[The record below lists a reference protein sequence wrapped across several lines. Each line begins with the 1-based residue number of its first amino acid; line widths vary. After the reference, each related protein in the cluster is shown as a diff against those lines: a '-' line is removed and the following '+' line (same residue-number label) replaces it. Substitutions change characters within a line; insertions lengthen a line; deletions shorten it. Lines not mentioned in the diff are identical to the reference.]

1 MESLLL
7 GFSWQQLLLILLVFV
22 WSGFVRS
29 GLGFGGALFTIP
41 FLLLIHNDPL
51 FFLPIISIHLLFF
64 ASLTL
69 LPKRRLQKTQASGQ
83 TAEQEVA
90 PTVNWRFVR
99 YALLIM
105 IIPKL
110 AGVIGLLVLPPDLM
124 NCIIFLLIAA
134 YSVTYILGQPL
145 KSNSPLLDTVFLA
158 FGAYI
163 SGTSLIGG
171 PLVIAVAMRHIQP
184 HEFRNTLFVLWT
196 VLVSIKMGAFAYA
209 GVDLQFAAALWLLPF
224 AGIGHFVG
232 LKFHQRLLQQSNARF
247 YQVLGMVLL
256 VASLAGIG
264 QILLT

>member
-1 MESLLL
+1 M
-7 GFSWQQLLLILLVFV
+7 
-22 WSGFVRS
+22 RS

-69 LPKRRLQKTQASGQ
+69 LPTIGASRQSLNKTDQQ
-83 TAEQEVA
+83 PL

-110 AGVIGLLVLPPDLM
+110 AGVVGLLILPSDLM
-124 NCIIFLLIAA
+124 NCIIFVLIGA
-134 YSVTYILGQPL
+134 YSITYIIGRPL
-145 KSNSPLLDTVFLA
+145 KSNSRLLDMVFLVL
-158 FGAYI
+158 GAYI

-171 PLVIAVAMRHIQP
+171 PLVIAVAMRHIKS

-196 VLVSIKMGAFAYA
+196 VLVSIKLAAFAYA
-209 GVDLQFAAALWLLPF
+209 GVELQFAAALWLLPF
-224 AGIGHFVG
+224 AAVGHFIG
-232 LKFHQRLLQQSNARF
+232 LRFHQQLLQQSNARF
-247 YQVLGMVLL
+247 FQILGGVLL
-256 VASLAGIG
+256 TASVAGVT
-264 QILLT
+264 QIFYG

>member
-7 GFSWQQLLLILLVFV
+7 GFSWPQYLLIVLVFI

-41 FLLLIHNDPL
+41 VLLLIHNDPL

-69 LPKRRLQKTQASGQ
+69 LSKGRIKSDSQEYNRRTPK
-83 TAEQEVA
+83 
-90 PTVNWRFVR
+90 VNWRFVR

-110 AGVIGLLVLPPDLM
+110 AGVIGLLVLPTDLM

-134 YSVTYILGQPL
+134 YSATYILGQPL
-145 KSNSPLLDTVFLA
+145 KSNSPFMDTVFLA

-171 PLVIAVAMRHIQP
+171 PLIIAVAMRHIQS

-196 VLVSIKMGAFAYA
+196 VLVSIKMAAFAYA

-224 AGIGHFVG
+224 AAIGHYLG
-232 LKFHQRLLQQSNARF
+232 LKFHQQLLQQSNARF
-247 YQVLGMVLL
+247 YQLMGTVLMT
-256 VASLAGIG
+256 ASLAGIG
-264 QILLT
+264 QIVLS

>member
-1 MESLLL
+1 MELV
-7 GFSWQQLLLILLVFV
+7 WQQYLLIVLVFI

-69 LPKRRLQKTQASGQ
+69 LPKIGTSKQSLDKTDQQ
-83 TAEQEVA
+83 PL

-110 AGVIGLLVLPPDLM
+110 AGVIGLLILPSDLM
-124 NCIIFLLIAA
+124 NCIIFVLIGA
-134 YSVTYILGQPL
+134 YSMTYIIGRPL
-145 KSNSPLLDTVFLA
+145 TSNSRLLDILFLVL
-158 FGAYI
+158 GAYI

-171 PLVIAVAMRHIQP
+171 PLVIAVAMRYIKS

-196 VLVSIKMGAFAYA
+196 VLVSIKLAAFAYA

-224 AGIGHFVG
+224 AAIGHFIG
-232 LKFHQRLLQQSNARF
+232 LRFHQQLLQQSNARF
-247 YQVLGMVLL
+247 YQILGGVLL
-256 VASLAGIG
+256 TASVAGVA
-264 QILLT
+264 QILYG

>member
-1 MESLLL
+1 MIELL
-7 GFSWQQLLLILLVFV
+7 WQQYLLIVLVFI

-69 LPKRRLQKTQASGQ
+69 LPYQLSSKQDTGTENNQPS
-83 TAEQEVA
+83 
-90 PTVNWRFVR
+90 VNWRFVR

-110 AGVIGLLVLPPDLM
+110 AGVIGLLMLPSDLM
-124 NCIIFLLIAA
+124 NCIIFLLIGA
-134 YSVTYILGQPL
+134 YSLTYIIGRPL
-145 KSNSPLLDTVFLA
+145 QSNSRTLDILFLIL
-158 FGAYI
+158 GAYI

-171 PLVIAVAMRHIQP
+171 PLVIAVAMRHIKS

-196 VLVSIKMGAFAYA
+196 VLVSIKLCAFAYA

-224 AGIGHFVG
+224 AAIGHFIG
-232 LKFHQRLLQQSNARF
+232 LRFHQKLLQQTNARF
-247 YQVLGMVLL
+247 YQILGGVLL
-256 VASLAGIG
+256 TTSLAGIV
-264 QILLT
+264 QILSA